1 MVDFAKSILK
11 GVENHRMAIAIISII
26 VIIVILMDDDIMEAF
41 RGRGRRGHRGGGRGY
56 LHHHR
61 RRNWPGRRGWWGR
74 GGNRVVY
81 TAPIV
86 YGGWYNPSWYN
97 PWSYW
102 GGPCKDGCTS
112 IGNGEWGCQSPG
124 NQVNDCLFAS
134 DCRGCDRNRDVK
146 RAEHKGWG
154 WW

>member
-1 MVDFAKSILK
+1 MILTKHVDSHMDELVSDLQILIRQPSVSAKNEGIEECAVLVQKLLTKSGIKSEILRLKK
-11 GVENHRMAIAIISII
+11 GA
-26 VIIVILMDDDIMEAF
+26 
-41 RGRGRRGHRGGGRGY
+41 
-56 LHHHR
+56 
-61 RRNWPGRRGWWGR
+61 
-74 GGNRVVY
+74 
-81 TAPIV
+81 APIV